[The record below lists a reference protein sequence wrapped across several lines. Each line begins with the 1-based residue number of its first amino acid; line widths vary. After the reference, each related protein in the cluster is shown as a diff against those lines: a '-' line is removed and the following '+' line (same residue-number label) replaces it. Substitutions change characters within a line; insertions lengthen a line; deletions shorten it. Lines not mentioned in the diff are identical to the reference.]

1 MLSKSELF
9 RTAHKN
15 AKQYREYFD
24 CYKFAFSFALT
35 ELYAQEKALLK
46 QENEKMEE
54 KKTLEQVLVSRG
66 CKVWEKGDKRRI
78 YVDLEKEKDMKAVFN
93 ISWDHVSNSGWK
105 SGYTIDGE
113 KVSGCSARKFIGQI
127 EDLTEDNKLF
137 FDCITEKWMGIKST
151 RTGKI
156 YYEDITD
163 DIEEF
168 IPESIT
174 DQVA

>member
-9 RTAHKN
+9 KKAHVN
-15 AKQYREYFD
+15 AKSYRDYFD

-35 ELYAQEKALLK
+35 ELYAQEKAQLK
-46 QENEKMEE
+46 QEKDEMEE
-54 KKTLEQVLVSRG
+54 RKTLEQVLVSRG

-78 YVDLEKEKDMKAVFN
+78 YVDLDKEKDMKAVFS
-93 ISWDHVSNSGWK
+93 ITWSHVSNSGWK

-113 KVSGCSARKFIGQI
+113 EVSGCKARKFIGKI

-137 FDCITEKWMGIKST
+137 FDCTTGKWMGIKST
-151 RTGKI
+151 RTGKV
-156 YYEDITD
+156 YYTDITD

-168 IPESIT
+168 LPESIL